1 MDKIDEIMLEFIDE
15 LGYIGIN
22 EMFACISSGKKL
34 RSKLILKIAKESKDS
49 LRLCAIIELIHLA
62 SLLHDDIID
71 EAKLRRGQPSINA
84 IFGTKNAVMLGDIL
98 YSKGFFEL
106 SKFAPNI
113 AQCLSQA
120 VSHLSIGELL
130 DVRLGESFNTDKQ
143 KYMDMIYYKTAVLI
157 EASARCGA
165 ILAGLDEE
173 KFKIYGKNLGLAFQ
187 IIDDVL
193 DITQD
198 STTLGK
204 PSLNDYKEG
213 KTTLPYIY
221 LYEAL
226 SKSDKERLVSLHA
239 KELNNEQ
246 SEWIKQSLIK
256 FGCIKR
262 CINEAKSICD
272 EALKAIKEYKNE
284 ELESIITSMI
294 DREF

>member
-1 MDKIDEIMLEFIDE
+1 MNKIDEIMLEFIDE

-106 SKFAPNI
+106 SKFTPNI

-130 DVRLGESFNTDKQ
+130 DVRLGESFNADKQ